1 MSPLGSAA
9 FVSYSREDSEFAL
22 RLAQD
27 LKAGGANVWL
37 DQIELIPGL
46 PWDNAIEE
54 ALLSAPQMLVILSP
68 TSVKSENV
76 RDEISY
82 ALKQGKTVIPVLYME
97 CVIPLRLERKQH
109 IDFRN
114 DYARGLAHLLKY
126 LGVADPDP
134 AVLERAANG
143 DAQRQAAWQAREAE
157 GQRLRELG
165 ERSQRE
171 DAERKASEEAARKAS
186 EEADRKASE
195 ELRQRQE
202 ADARAEEELRRK
214 QAGGLDTQEQAK
226 IKDREAEA
234 ARVREEQR
242 KAASARFWEEQ
253 RKADEV
259 AELKFKAAP
268 PPPPSPFPQPVTF
281 PVPPAFSQPAPY
293 PPPVAA
299 RPMDAPGSELKSGAG
314 KLPIWAWGAIAGGGA
329 SRRVCCVGG
338 CWRRSRRSPLAPPVL
353 SQADYTAN
361 L

>member
-1 MSPLGSAA
+1 MCLRLGSSA

-27 LKAGGANVWL
+27 LKEGGANVWL

-143 DAQRQAAWQAREAE
+143 DAQRQAAWQAREVE

-165 ERSQRE
+165 E
-171 DAERKASEEAARKAS
+171 
-186 EEADRKASE
+186 
-195 ELRQRQE
+195 
-202 ADARAEEELRRK
+202 
-214 QAGGLDTQEQAK
+214 G
-226 IKDREAEA
+226 
-234 ARVREEQR
+234 
-242 KAASARFWEEQ
+242 ASARMPSARRAKRQ
-253 RKADEV
+253 HAKRAKKPSARRVKSCAKSRKPTR
-259 AELKFKAAP
+259 ELKKNFG
-268 PPPPSPFPQPVTF
+268 
-281 PVPPAFSQPAPY
+281 
-293 PPPVAA
+293 
-299 RPMDAPGSELKSGAG
+299 GSRLSD
-314 KLPIWAWGAIAGGGA
+314 WT
-329 SRRVCCVGG
+329 RRN
-338 CWRRSRRSPLAPPVL
+338 RQR
-353 SQADYTAN
+353 
-361 L
+361 